1 MFKDK
6 SGAWLKI
13 FWFGNWLYVD
23 PFDGSKTWA
32 DSQPKQKHPQQVL
45 SL

>member
-13 FWFGNWLYVD
+13 FSFGNLLYID
-23 PFDGSKTWA
+23 PLDGSKTQY